1 MPTTLQSASELS
13 RTCEFFTDADF
24 ARHLDAVSR
33 LNAEAG
39 QHEVSAASKAYGR
52 SIVVHQNREDAA
64 PVIFHRGSDMHPP
77 LQLA

>member
-1 MPTTLQSASELS
+1 MRANPGAF
-13 RTCEFFTDADF
+13 REFFTDADF

-64 PVIFHRGSDMHPP
+64 PVIFYHAPP
-77 LQLA
+77 AATSLH